1 MGITAAKKRSD
12 TSRTT
17 RSRAMTCAASLL
29 LVSCGLLTGCFGP
42 ITSTKK
48 IMDAETAVE
57 RSRVADAHERAPY
70 EYHMAEELLRKAKE
84 EWGYSDFQAA
94 DRYAAE
100 ARRQAERSLTKAKED
115 PFTGSPVPAEKLNK
129 ARLGVES
136 PTAEPK
142 SEAQKKKDAADI
154 LEDVNTLEDEDE

>member
-1 MGITAAKKRSD
+1 MCLLMGLISA
-12 TSRTT
+12 
-17 RSRAMTCAASLL
+17 
-29 LVSCGLLTGCFGP
+29 CFGP
-42 ITSTKK
+42 VTSTKK

-70 EYHMAEELLRKAKE
+70 EYYMAEELLHKAKE

-94 DRYAAE
+94 DRYAEE

-115 PFTGSPVPAEKLNK
+115 PFTGSPVSSDKLYK

-136 PTAEPK
+136 PSTRTQSKPGE
-142 SEAQKKKDAADI
+142 KDDPADI
-154 LEDVNTLEDEDE
+154 LEDVNQMNEDEDE